1 MKTLV
6 IVEHNN
12 DSIKQTTYSTITA
25 ASKISEDVYALILG
39 HNFNAA
45 VEELKKSEFY
55 QKLKEQDRTQYLSEL
70 EHQRI
75 LSDTVVITEDGNKLP
90 SPNPEPLRNEAGFFI
105 AVEDPFEENVNL
117 KDQDQLITLEQKTT
131 TYVYDP
137 YWNQILDREFK
148 EL

>member
-1 MKTLV
+1 MPLTP
-6 IVEHNN
+6 
-12 DSIKQTTYSTITA
+12 
-25 ASKISEDVYALILG
+25 
-39 HNFNAA
+39 
-45 VEELKKSEFY
+45 EELKKSEFY

-75 LSDTVVITEDGNKLP
+75 LSDTVVITEDGNKIP

-105 AVEDPFEENVNL
+105 AVEDPFDENVNL

>member
-1 MKTLV
+1 MPLTP
-6 IVEHNN
+6 
-12 DSIKQTTYSTITA
+12 
-25 ASKISEDVYALILG
+25 
-39 HNFNAA
+39 
-45 VEELKKSEFY
+45 EELKKSEFY

-70 EHQRI
+70 AHQRI
-75 LSDTVVITEDGNKLP
+75 LSDTVVITEDGNKIP

>member
-1 MKTLV
+1 MPLTP
-6 IVEHNN
+6 
-12 DSIKQTTYSTITA
+12 
-25 ASKISEDVYALILG
+25 
-39 HNFNAA
+39 
-45 VEELKKSEFY
+45 EELKKSEFY

-75 LSDTVVITEDGNKLP
+75 LSDTVVITEDGNKIP
-90 SPNPEPLRNEAGFFI
+90 SPNPEPRRNEAGFFI

>member
-1 MKTLV
+1 MPLTP
-6 IVEHNN
+6 
-12 DSIKQTTYSTITA
+12 
-25 ASKISEDVYALILG
+25 
-39 HNFNAA
+39 
-45 VEELKKSEFY
+45 EELKKSEFY
-55 QKLKEQDRTQYLSEL
+55 QRLKEQDRTQYLSEL

-75 LSDTVVITEDGNKLP
+75 LSDTVVITEDGNKIP

-105 AVEDPFEENVNL
+105 AVEDPFDENVNL

-148 EL
+148 ELWEYKLI

>member
-1 MKTLV
+1 MPLTP
-6 IVEHNN
+6 
-12 DSIKQTTYSTITA
+12 
-25 ASKISEDVYALILG
+25 
-39 HNFNAA
+39 
-45 VEELKKSEFY
+45 EELKKSEFY

-75 LSDTVVITEDGNKLP
+75 LSDTVVITEDGNKIP
-90 SPNPEPLRNEAGFFI
+90 SPNPEPLRNEAGVFI

>member
-45 VEELKKSEFY
+45 VEELKKSDH
-55 QKLKEQDRTQYLSEL
+55 LKKIYLVDKED
-70 EHQRI
+70 
-75 LSDTVVITEDGNKLP
+75 LSKP
-90 SPNPEPLRNEAGFFI
+90 I
-105 AVEDPFEENVNL
+105 AENFCDEIIKFL
-117 KDQDQLITLEQKTT
+117 KDKDFTHVFTLINF
-131 TYVYDP
+131 
-137 YWNQILDREFK
+137 W
-148 EL
+148 